1 MRNWLRRLSANLLPL
16 GPRRDCAAPALLP
29 QSQVPLQAARAYRK
43 PVCGVLHQGLLR
55 AASPQ
60 ALHRLRSADG
70 SAQAWRSSQR
80 RESAL
85 KFIDEILERRPL
97 ATFSAT
103 HLELLELLFAYWR
116 ETEVAEDA
124 PMRASMPDPIQ

>member
-1 MRNWLRRLSANLLPL
+1 MVKRLDLALDELREAVFEAY
-16 GPRRDCAAPALLP
+16 AAIAE
-29 QSQVPLQAARAYRK
+29 
-43 PVCGVLHQGLLR
+43 QG
-55 AASPQ
+55 AKTGTEQ
-60 ALHRLRSADG
+60 
-70 SAQAWRSSQR
+70 QR

-85 KFIDEILERRPL
+85 QFMDEILEWHPL

-124 PMRASMPDPIQ
+124 PVRASLPDAIQ

>member
-1 MRNWLRRLSANLLPL
+1 MVNRLDLALDELREAVFEAYAAISEQGANT
-16 GPRRDCAAPALLP
+16 
-29 QSQVPLQAARAYRK
+29 
-43 PVCGVLHQGLLR
+43 
-55 AASPQ
+55 
-60 ALHRLRSADG
+60 G
-70 SAQAWRSSQR
+70 SEQQQ

-85 KFIDEILERRPL
+85 QFMDEILEWHPL

-124 PMRASMPDPIQ
+124 PIRASPPDSIQ